1 MTITFNALSQSIPSL
16 KQAARELSI
25 DFISGNPDGAYTEIT
40 VLISDYYQLVLLG
53 TIAGIN
59 TSHTTLKNPL
69 NDIMNSLQKGIDKV
83 QKSKNNPDDNKL

>member
-25 DFISGNPDGAYTEIT
+25 DLISGKPDGEYTEVT

-59 TSHTTLKNPL
+59 SSHTSLKNPL
-69 NDIMNSLQKGIDKV
+69 NDLASHLQKGIDKV
-83 QKSKNNPDDNKL
+83 RKSKNNPDDNKL

>member
-16 KQAARELSI
+16 KQAARELAI
-25 DFISGNPDGAYTEIT
+25 DLMSGKPDGEYTEVT
-40 VLISDYYQLVLLG
+40 VLIHDYYQLVLLG

-59 TSHTTLKNPL
+59 SSHTSLKNPL
-69 NDIMNSLQKGIDKV
+69 NDLVSHLQKGMDKV